1 MMLQRQ
7 LPVSFRT
14 VASVAIHGTYSRQK
28 TMNEIAPAGVKMLLS
43 SENED
48 IPELL
53 AITENVLMIASFAE
67 SPLKIPPMKYPVK
80 VSPAAVVSTAC
91 TL

>member
-1 MMLQRQ
+1 
-7 LPVSFRT
+7 
-14 VASVAIHGTYSRQK
+14 
-28 TMNEIAPAGVKMLLS
+28 MNTPAGVKMLLS

-67 SPLKIPPMKYPVK
+67 SRAIIADAACQLQIPAARRKVPQIYLKIQHAF
-80 VSPAAVVSTAC
+80 AAVGNHVKTAVE
-91 TL
+91 